1 VSARSAGT
9 VALVPEPKTRATS
22 DSVEE
27 FLAAVAD
34 ERRRRDALAVCALMA
49 EVTGEPPRMWGPS
62 MVGFGQHHYRYA
74 SGHEGDTFLVGFAPR
89 RTALTVYLMD
99 GFDGREE
106 LLARLGKHSTGKAC
120 LYIKRLDDVDVDVL
134 RELVAASVANRG
146 QE

>member
-9 VALVPEPKTRATS
+9 VALAPEPKTRATS

-49 EVTGEPPRMWGPS
+49 EVTGEPPRMWGAS

-74 SGHEGDTFLVGFAPR
+74 SGHEGDTFLIGFAPR